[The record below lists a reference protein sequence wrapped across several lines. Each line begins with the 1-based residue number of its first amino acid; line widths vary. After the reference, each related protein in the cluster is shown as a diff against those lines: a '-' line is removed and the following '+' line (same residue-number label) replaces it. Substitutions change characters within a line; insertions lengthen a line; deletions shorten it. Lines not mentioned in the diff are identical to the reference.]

1 MEELLP
7 IQNDSSRERD
17 CMRETC
23 GHKGRWSFI
32 GLGTVFATAL
42 AGCSG
47 DLSGTST
54 ASITPVAEAV
64 TSQFVPGVP
73 KGYQCPL
80 VPNGFDPPGSIYR
93 LDQDGTYYRVK
104 DFTTTP
110 EIQALGGYKREVKIS
125 NYQLTDTQQV
135 NAGISFDLLQ
145 KVVPGLT
152 ASGSADYKKA
162 MTVEITV
169 EDMVGEV
176 IDDAVADM
184 IVELF
189 EVSIKPKPGSKYF
202 LVREAVKAGAVS
214 YKLKH
219 TDLARVGGKSE
230 VEQLAK
236 TAANVTVRDND
247 GVMEI
252 KQKFGPDRMSICI
265 KSAEVS
271 IQPKRSG
278 EALTNAALKTAD
290 DTAQPKI
297 KRVGVH

>member
-1 MEELLP
+1 MWQAFEGTSHRALRAIAAAL
-7 IQNDSSRERD
+7 SV
-17 CMRETC
+17 
-23 GHKGRWSFI
+23 
-32 GLGTVFATAL
+32 GLAS
-42 AGCSG
+42 CSG
-47 DLSGTST
+47 DLNGISTS
-54 ASITPVAEAV
+54 SVAPAVEAV

-93 LDQDGTYYRVK
+93 LDKDGTYFRVK
-104 DFTTTP
+104 DFTTTQ
-110 EIQALGGYKREVKIS
+110 EITALGTYKREVKIS

-135 NAGISFDLLQ
+135 NAGLSFDLLQ
-145 KVVPGLT
+145 KVLPGLSAT
-152 ASGSADYKKA
+152 GSADYKKA

-189 EVSIKPKPGSKYF
+189 EVSITPKPGSKYF

-214 YKLKH
+214 YKLKQS
-219 TDLARVGGKSE
+219 DLARLGGKAE

-236 TAANVTVRDND
+236 TSANVTVRDND
-247 GVMEI
+247 GVLEL

-265 KSAEVS
+265 KSAEVA
-271 IQPKRSG
+271 IKPMRSG
-278 EALTNAALKTAD
+278 ETLTNAALKSADETAL
-290 DTAQPKI
+290 PKI
-297 KRVGVH
+297 KRIGAP